1 MSDGQIVIDTKINT
15 SDAEKATESLRSK
28 VAKLAQEYKKTGMES
43 SEAWKK
49 AWQDV
54 QKESDGLGDS
64 IDRTKHKVSSLSD
77 NLGKLSKATNGM
89 YNLLKPLALGLIG
102 LGAASIKLGM
112 DFDTSMH
119 KVYTIADKSAVPVD
133 KMRQA
138 ILNLSNQTGISAK
151 DIANNV
157 YDAISAGQKTGDA
170 VNFVRQSTELATA
183 GFATAGQTLDILT
196 SIYNAYGQTS
206 KDVAKDCD
214 ILIMTQNIGKTTV
227 GALSQNLGLLIPVAK
242 ESGVQLNQVGAG
254 LALMTKQGIQTSEA
268 ITNYKAMLSELNK
281 TGSKS
286 DKILR
291 KITGESFEELI
302 KKGKTV
308 SDVLNILQD
317 YAKKNNMKLGDMF
330 GNIRSVTGAIA
341 LVTNKGKDFNDI
353 LKQMD
358 NSTGSTKKAFD
369 EMSHSTQYNFKK
381 AINQAKNAL
390 IGFSDVLAPFISIA
404 SNFISKIANAFN
416 SMSLAQK
423 KFTVGVAGVVLGFT
437 GLFFGISKIT
447 GAISEAI
454 KNYKLLM
461 GVLRDL
467 GVITKLQ
474 TGLQWLLNFAT
485 KAFPAFMIIAAIGL
499 LVAGFIHLW
508 NTSASFRN
516 FWIGLWN
523 GIKEACSNAV
533 NWISK
538 KFDELGKWFDNLG
551 KWFDS
556 IPGKISNWFTY
567 ISNSVSNFWNNIL
580 NSINNWGISISN
592 KFKGWGNDI
601 SNMFKSWGNNISNFF
616 TKTIPE
622 TFKKLGLAIVNFIK
636 SIPSLLNKLSIIG
649 HDYAFKMF
657 VSLGHFLGLALGA
670 LIKWGINVW
679 NFFTKTIPQWIN
691 YTEQWFAQL
700 PGRIQKWLVNTYHKV
715 VAWGKDMIHKAVE
728 TASNFINNFTLWISQ
743 LPGRIEKWLI
753 TTYNNVV
760 AWGSNMINKAI
771 ETASN
776 FINNFIAWIS
786 QLPGKIANYL
796 STTYNNVVAWGSN
809 MINKAIET
817 ASNFINNFINWISQ
831 LPGRFGNWLSQ
842 CLNSVANWG
851 YNLYVAGRNAAINL
865 VNSIV
870 DEVKSLPSKMMN
882 LGRYIVHGLWQ
893 GILNA
898 KKKLMDDIRGFCGG
912 FISGFKEG
920 LGIHSPARKMIPIGK
935 YTIQGVSVGMDNEMP
950 NLNDQVKDQMSK
962 MVNKMKATVK
972 AETSAQSFKAS
983 FGAMTMSKSFKLMMP
998 DQKQTINQNINNN
1011 IVMDSDVIAAHTT
1024 HKVIENITENQNSYL
1039 VATGGIF

>member
-1 MSDGQIVIDTKINT
+1 MSDGQIVIDTRLNT
-15 SDAEKATESLRSK
+15 E
-28 VAKLAQEYKKTGMES
+28 G
-43 SEAWKK
+43 
-49 AWQDV
+49 
-54 QKESDGLGDS
+54 
-64 IDRTKHKVSSLSD
+64 VSSGLRKLKEEASNLGNSFGSTSNRMGSFSD
-77 NLGKLSKATNGM
+77 NLGKVSKATGGIA
-89 YNLLKPLALGLIG
+89 NLLKPLALGLIG
-102 LGAASIKLGM
+102 LGAASSKLGM
-112 DFDTSMH
+112 DFETGMH
-119 KVYTIADKSAVPVD
+119 KVYTIADKSVVPVD

-138 ILNLSNQTGISAK
+138 ILNLSNQTGISAT

-170 VNFVRQSTELATA
+170 VNFVRESTELATA
-183 GFATAGQTLDILT
+183 GFATAGQTLDVLT
-196 SIYNAYGQTS
+196 SIYNAYGQTA
-206 KDVAKDCD
+206 KDVTKDSD
-214 ILIMTQNIGKTTV
+214 ILIATQNIGKTTV
-227 GALSQNLGLLIPVAK
+227 GQLSQNIGLLIPVAK

-268 ITNYKAMLSELNK
+268 ITNYKAMLSELNS

-308 SDVLNILQD
+308 GGILNILNE
-317 YAKKNNMKLGDMF
+317 YAKKNNIKLGDMF
-330 GNIRSVTGAIA
+330 GNIRSVTGALA
-341 LVTNKGKDFNDI
+341 LAGNGGKDFNDI
-353 LKQMD
+353 LKQMN

-369 EMSHSTQYNFKK
+369 EMSNTTQYNFKK

-390 IGFSDVLAPFISIA
+390 IGFGDVMAPFISLA
-404 SNFISKIANAFN
+404 SQFISKIANAFN
-416 SMSLAQK
+416 SMSADQK
-423 KFTVGVAGVVLGFT
+423 KFAVGVGGVVLGFT
-437 GLFFGISKIT
+437 GLFFGVSKIT
-447 GAISEAI
+447 GAVSEAI

-485 KAFPAFMIIAAIGL
+485 KAFPAFMIITAIGL

-508 NTSASFRN
+508 KTSASFRN

-538 KFDELGKWFDNLG
+538 KFDNLG

-556 IPGKISNWFTY
+556 IPGKISNGFTY

-580 NSINNWGISISN
+580 NSINNWGISVSN

-622 TFKKLGLAIVNFIK
+622 AFKKLGLAIVNFIK
-636 SIPSLLNKLSIIG
+636 SIPSLIVELATMFETWKI
-649 HDYAFKMF
+649 KMLGK
-657 VSLGHFLGLALGA
+657 LGHFLGSALG
-670 LIKWGINVW
+670 LIVKWGIDVW

-691 YTEQWFAQL
+691 YTEQWFSQL
-700 PGRIQKWLVNTYHKV
+700 PGRIYKWLINTYHKV
-715 VAWGKDMIHKAVE
+715 VAWGKDMINAAIK

-753 TTYNNVV
+753 NTYNNVV
-760 AWGSNMINKAI
+760 AWGKNMINKAI

-776 FINNFIAWIS
+776 FINNFISWIS
-786 QLPGKIANYL
+786 QLPGRIANYL
-796 STTYNNVVAWGSN
+796 STIYNNVVAWGSN
-809 MINKAIET
+809 MINKATET
-817 ASNFINNFINWISQ
+817 SSNFINNFINWISQ
-831 LPGRFGNWLSQ
+831 LPGRFWSWLSQ

-851 YNLYVAGRNAAINL
+851 HNLYVAGRNAAINL

-870 DEVKSLPSKMMN
+870 DEVKSLPSKMMQ
-882 LGRYIVHGLWQ
+882 LGSYIVQGLWQ

-898 KKKLMDDIRGFCGG
+898 KNNFMAEVRSFCGG
-912 FISGFKEG
+912 FISGFKEE
-920 LGIHSPARKMIPIGK
+920 LGIHSPARKMIPIGE

-983 FGAMTMSKSFKLMMP
+983 FGAMTMNKSFKLMMP
-998 DQKQTINQNINNN
+998 DQKQTIHQNINNN

-1024 HKVIENITENQNSYL
+1024 HKVIENITENQDSYL

>member
-1 MSDGQIVIDTKINT
+1 MSDGQIVIDTRLNTEGVTSGLKRLKEETSNLGNSFINT
-15 SDAEKATESLRSK
+15 SNKMGSF
-28 VAKLAQEYKKTGMES
+28 
-43 SEAWKK
+43 
-49 AWQDV
+49 
-54 QKESDGLGDS
+54 
-64 IDRTKHKVSSLSD
+64 SD
-77 NLGKLSKATNGM
+77 NLGHISKATNGM

-330 GNIRSVTGAIA
+330 GNIRSVTGALA
-341 LVTNKGKDFNDI
+341 LAGNGGKDFNDI

-404 SNFISKIANAFN
+404 SNFISKIATSFN
-416 SMSLAQK
+416 SMTLAQK
-423 KFTVGVAGVVLGFT
+423 KFTIGVSGVIIAFT
-437 GLFFGISKIT
+437 GIFFGVSKIT
-447 GAISEAI
+447 GAVSEAI
-454 KNYKLLM
+454 KNYKKIKN
-461 GVLRDL
+461 VIL
-467 GVITKLQ
+467 GWKSATEAQ
-474 TGLQWLLNFAT
+474 TVAQTELNIVTAANPYMLVVFAIL
-485 KAFPAFMIIAAIGL
+485 A
-499 LVAGFIHLW
+499 LVAGFIYLW
-508 NTSASFRN
+508 KTSASFRN

-523 GIKEACSNAV
+523 SIKESCSKAI

-551 KWFDS
+551 KWFNS
-556 IPGKISNWFTY
+556 IPSKISNWFTY
-567 ISNSVSNFWNNIL
+567 ITNSISNFFNYIL
-580 NSINNWGISISN
+580 NSINAWWISVVN
-592 KFKGWGNDI
+592 KVKGWGNDI

-622 TFKKLGLAIVNFIK
+622 TLSRAGK
-636 SIPSLLNKLSIIG
+636 SIA
-649 HDYAFKMF
+649 D
-657 VSLGHFLGLALGA
+657 
-670 LIKWGINVW
+670 
-679 NFFTKTIPQWIN
+679 FFTKTIPNALKYLWDN
-691 YTEQWFAQL
+691 YIYGFPNKILYWMSFLIARIISYIVNFSKYLAKEIPKLIILTEQWFAQL
-700 PGRIQKWLVNTYHKV
+700 PGRIKKWLITTYNNV
-715 VAWGKDMIHKAVE
+715 VAWGKDMVHKAVE

-760 AWGSNMINKAI
+760 AWGKDMVHKAV

-786 QLPGKIANYL
+786 QLPGRIANYL
-796 STTYNNVVAWGSN
+796 SSVFNNVANWGTN
-809 MINKAIET
+809 MANKATET
-817 ASNFINNFINWISQ
+817 SSNFINNFINWISQ
-831 LPGRFGNWLSQ
+831 LPGRFWNWLSQ

-851 YNLYVAGRNAAINL
+851 YNLYTTGRNAAINL
-865 VNSIV
+865 VNSIMN
-870 DEVKSLPSKMMN
+870 EVKSLPSKMMQ
-882 LGRYIVHGLWQ
+882 LGSYIVHGLWQ

-898 KKKLMDDIRGFCGG
+898 KDR
-912 FISGFKEG
+912 FIDKIKGLGDSIVSGFKAG
-920 LGIHSPARKMIPIGK
+920 LDIHSPSRKMIPIGE

-983 FGAMTMSKSFKLMMP
+983 FGAMTMNKSFKLMMP
-998 DQKQTINQNINNN
+998 DQKQTINQNIKNN
-1011 IVMDSDVIAAHTT
+1011 IVMDSDVIAAYTT
-1024 HKVIENITENQNSYL
+1024 HKVIENITENQDSYL
-1039 VATGGIF
+1039 VATGGIL

>member
-1 MSDGQIVIDTKINT
+1 MSDGQIVIDTRLNT
-15 SDAEKATESLRSK
+15 E
-28 VAKLAQEYKKTGMES
+28 G
-43 SEAWKK
+43 
-49 AWQDV
+49 
-54 QKESDGLGDS
+54 
-64 IDRTKHKVSSLSD
+64 VSSGLRRLKEEASNLGNSFGSTSTRMSSFSD
-77 NLGKLSKATNGM
+77 NLGKVSKATGGIA
-89 YNLLKPLALGLIG
+89 NLLKPLALGLIG
-102 LGAASIKLGM
+102 LGAASSKLGM
-112 DFDTSMH
+112 DFETSMH

-138 ILNLSNQTGISAK
+138 ILNLSNQTGISAT

-170 VNFVRQSTELATA
+170 VNFVRESTELATA
-183 GFATAGQTLDILT
+183 GFATAGQTLDVLT
-196 SIYNAYGQTS
+196 SIYNAYGQTA
-206 KDVAKDCD
+206 KDVTKDSD
-214 ILIMTQNIGKTTV
+214 ILIATQNIGKTTV
-227 GALSQNLGLLIPVAK
+227 GQLSQNIGLLIPVAK

-268 ITNYKAMLSELNK
+268 ITNYKAMLSELNS

-308 SDVLNILQD
+308 GDILNILNE

-330 GNIRSVTGAIA
+330 GNIRSVTGALA
-341 LVTNKGKDFNDI
+341 LAGNGGKDFNDI
-353 LKQMD
+353 LKQMN

-369 EMSHSTQYNFKK
+369 EMSNTTQYNFKK

-390 IGFSDVLAPFISIA
+390 IGFGDVMAPFISLA
-404 SNFISKIANAFN
+404 SQFISKIANAFN

-423 KFTVGVAGVVLGFT
+423 KFAVGVGGVVLGFT
-437 GLFFGISKIT
+437 GIFFGISKFT
-447 GAISEAI
+447 GAMSEAI
-454 KNYKLLM
+454 KNYKKI
-461 GVLRDL
+461 RD
-467 GVITKLQ
+467 VMKDWRVATKLQ
-474 TGLQWLLNFAT
+474 TAAQAALNLVTDAN
-485 KAFPAFMIIAAIGL
+485 PIVLIIIAITA
-499 LVAGFIHLW
+499 LVAGFIYLW
-508 NTSASFRN
+508 KTSASFRN

-551 KWFDS
+551 KWFSS

-567 ISNSVSNFWNNIL
+567 ISNSVSNFWTNIL
-580 NSINNWGISISN
+580 NSINNWGISVSN
-592 KFKGWGNDI
+592 KIKGWGNDI
-601 SNMFKSWGNNISNFF
+601 LNMFKSWGNNISNFF

-622 TFKKLGLAIVNFIK
+622 AFKKLGLAIVNFIK
-636 SIPSLLNKLSIIG
+636 SIPSLIVELATMFETWKI
-649 HDYAFKMF
+649 KMLGK
-657 VSLGHFLGLALGA
+657 LGHFLGSALG
-670 LIKWGINVW
+670 LLVKWGIDVW
-679 NFFTKTIPQWIN
+679 NFFTKTIPQLIIF
-691 YTEQWFAQL
+691 TSEWFSKL
-700 PGRIQKWLVNTYHKV
+700 PGRIEKWLVNTYHKV
-715 VAWGKDMIHKAVE
+715 VEWGKDMIHKAVE

-760 AWGSNMINKAI
+760 AWGKNMINKAI

-786 QLPGKIANYL
+786 QLPGRIANYL
-796 STTYNNVVAWGSN
+796 STIYNNVITWGSN
-809 MINKAIET
+809 MVNKATET
-817 ASNFINNFINWISQ
+817 SSNFINNFINWISQ
-831 LPGRFGNWLSQ
+831 LPGRFWSWLSQ

-870 DEVKSLPSKMMN
+870 DEVKSLPSKMMQI
-882 LGRYIVHGLWQ
+882 GRYIVQGLWQ

-898 KKKLMDDIRGFCGG
+898 KNNLMAEVRSFCGG
-912 FISGFKEG
+912 FISGFKEE
-920 LGIHSPARKMIPIGK
+920 LGIHSPAKKMIPIGE

-983 FGAMTMSKSFKLMMP
+983 FGAMTMNKSFKLMMP
-998 DQKQTINQNINNN
+998 DQKQTIHQNINNN

-1024 HKVIENITENQNSYL
+1024 HKVIENITENQDSYL

>member
-1 MSDGQIVIDTKINT
+1 MSDGQIVIDTKIDT
-15 SDAEKATESLRSK
+15 SGAEKGSETLRSQ
-28 VAKLAQEYKKTGMES
+28 VAKLAHEYKKSGMDA

-49 AWQDV
+49 AWQDM
-54 QKESDGLGDS
+54 QKETTEATNNTESKLES
-64 IDRTKHKVSSLSD
+64 LRSSLIRLGTAISIAFVVD
-77 NLGKLSKATNGM
+77 KAKDLGK
-89 YNLLKPLALGLIG
+89 
-102 LGAASIKLGM
+102 SILE
-112 DFDTSMH
+112 
-119 KVYTIADKSAVPVD
+119 
-133 KMRQA
+133 
-138 ILNLSNQTGISAK
+138 TGISFDALKEQSEMAWTSILGSQEKAIEMFNQITNFAATTPFSQMGVDAMAK
-151 DIANNV
+151 QLYNAGFQGKALFDQLTKFGDLGSAL
-157 YDAISAGQKTGDA
+157 AIPEDSLREM
-170 VNFVRQSTELATA
+170 VRQYAQVQQAQVAYTE
-183 GFATAGQTLDILT
+183 D
-196 SIYNAYGQTS
+196 
-206 KDVAKDCD
+206 
-214 ILIMTQNIGKTTV
+214 
-227 GALSQNLGLLIPVAK
+227 
-242 ESGVQLNQVGAG
+242 
-254 LALMTKQGIQTSEA
+254 
-268 ITNYKAMLSELNK
+268 
-281 TGSKS
+281 
-286 DKILR
+286 
-291 KITGESFEELI
+291 
-302 KKGKTV
+302 
-308 SDVLNILQD
+308 LNILQD
-317 YAKKNNMKLGDMF
+317 RGIPIYKALAQVMHTNVANVKKLASQGKVTADIYNKAIDSVAKKFNGAMDKQSTTFNGLMSTLKDNWEVLSGTLSRPIFDVLKKHLVEVGNKLEKFNQLAGKDGIIKALQEMF
-330 GNIRSVTGAIA
+330 PQFYPLINVFNGLGNI
-341 LVTNKGKDFNDI
+341 LTNIVLPVIKDFFTFI
-353 LKQMD
+353 
-358 NSTGSTKKAFD
+358 G
-369 EMSHSTQYNFKK
+369 
-381 AINQAKNAL
+381 KNAFI
-390 IGFSDVLAPFISIA
+390 IGLLA
-404 SNFISKIANAFN
+404 
-416 SMSLAQK
+416 
-423 KFTVGVAGVVLGFT
+423 TTLG
-437 GLFFGISKIT
+437 GL
-447 GAISEAI
+447 
-454 KNYKLLM
+454 LLTFK
-461 GVLRDL
+461 G
-467 GVITKLQ
+467 
-474 TGLQWLLNFAT
+474 
-485 KAFPAFMIIAAIGL
+485 FMIIKSIISSLQILGAVFGIVEMATLSEAQAQTAANLAFLACPAFWIVGAL
-499 LVAGFIHLW
+499 LAVVVGFIYLW
-508 NTSASFRN
+508 NTSEGFRN

-551 KWFDS
+551 KWFNS

-567 ISNSVSNFWNNIL
+567 ISNSVSNFWTNIL
-580 NSINNWGISISN
+580 NSINNWGISVSN

-657 VSLGHFLGLALGA
+657 VSLGHFLGLALGS
-670 LIKWGINVW
+670 LIKWGIDVW
-679 NFFTKTIPQWIN
+679 NFFTKTIPQWI
-691 YTEQWFAQL
+691 TFVGEWFSKL
-700 PGRIQKWLVNTYHKV
+700 PGRIEKWLINTYHKV

-786 QLPGKIANYL
+786 QLPGRIANYL

-831 LPGRFGNWLSQ
+831 LPGRFGSWLSQ

-870 DEVKSLPSKMMN
+870 DEVKSLPGKMMN
-882 LGRYIVHGLWQ
+882 LGSYIVHGLWQ

-983 FGAMTMSKSFKLMMP
+983 FGAMTMNKSFKLMMP
-998 DQKQTINQNINNN
+998 DQKQTIHQNINNN

-1024 HKVIENITENQNSYL
+1024 HKVIENITENQDSYL
-1039 VATGGIF
+1039 VATGGIL

>member
-1 MSDGQIVIDTKINT
+1 MSDGQIVIDTRLNT
-15 SDAEKATESLRSK
+15 E
-28 VAKLAQEYKKTGMES
+28 G
-43 SEAWKK
+43 
-49 AWQDV
+49 
-54 QKESDGLGDS
+54 
-64 IDRTKHKVSSLSD
+64 VSSGLRKLKEEASNLGNSFVGTSNKMGSFSD
-77 NLGKLSKATNGM
+77 NLGKVSKATGGIA
-89 YNLLKPLALGLIG
+89 NLLKPLALGLIG
-102 LGAASIKLGM
+102 LGAASSKLGM
-112 DFDTSMH
+112 DFETSMH

-138 ILNLSNQTGISAK
+138 ILNLSNQTGISAT

-170 VNFVRQSTELATA
+170 VNFVRESTELATA
-183 GFATAGQTLDILT
+183 GFATAGQTLDVLT
-196 SIYNAYGQTS
+196 SIYNAYGQTA
-206 KDVAKDCD
+206 KDVTKDSD
-214 ILIMTQNIGKTTV
+214 ILIATQNIGKTTV
-227 GALSQNLGLLIPVAK
+227 GQLSQNIGLLIPVAK

-281 TGSKS
+281 TGSTS

-308 SDVLNILQD
+308 GDILNILNE

-330 GNIRSVTGAIA
+330 GNIRSVTGALA
-341 LVTNKGKDFNDI
+341 LAGNGGKDFNDI
-353 LKQMD
+353 LKQMN

-369 EMSHSTQYNFKK
+369 EMSNTTQYNFKK

-390 IGFSDVLAPFISIA
+390 ISFGDVMAPFISLA
-404 SNFISKIANAFN
+404 SQFISKISNAFN
-416 SMSLAQK
+416 SMSAAQK
-423 KFTVGVAGVVLGFT
+423 KFTVGVSGVIIAFT
-437 GLFFGISKIT
+437 GLFFGVSKIT
-447 GAISEAI
+447 GAVSEAI
-454 KNYKLLM
+454 KNYKKIKNVM
-461 GVLRDL
+461 QGWKTATEAQTVAQTDL
-467 GVITKLQ
+467 NIVTAANPYMLVVMAILA
-474 TGLQWLLNFAT
+474 L
-485 KAFPAFMIIAAIGL
+485 IA
-499 LVAGFIHLW
+499 VFIYLW

-580 NSINNWGISISN
+580 NSINNWGISVSN

-601 SNMFKSWGNNISNFF
+601 LNMFKSWGNNISNFF

-622 TFKKLGLAIVNFIK
+622 TFKKLGLAIVNFIE
-636 SIPSLLNKLSIIG
+636 SIPSLIVELATMFETWKI
-649 HDYAFKMF
+649 KMLGK
-657 VSLGHFLGLALGA
+657 LGHFLGSALG
-670 LIKWGINVW
+670 LLVKWGIDVW
-679 NFFTKTIPQWIN
+679 NFFTKTIPKWIN
-691 YTEQWFAQL
+691 YTEQWFSQL
-700 PGRIQKWLVNTYHKV
+700 PGRIYKWLVNTYHKV
-715 VAWGKDMIHKAVE
+715 VAWGKNMINEAIK

-753 TTYNNVV
+753 NTYNNVV
-760 AWGSNMINKAI
+760 AWGKNMINKAI

-786 QLPGKIANYL
+786 QLPGRIANYL
-796 STTYNNVVAWGSN
+796 SSVFNNVANWGTN
-809 MINKAIET
+809 MANKATET
-817 ASNFINNFINWISQ
+817 SSNFINNFINWISQ
-831 LPGRFGNWLSQ
+831 LPGRFWNWLSQ

-865 VNSIV
+865 VNSIMN
-870 DEVKSLPSKMMN
+870 EVKSLPSKMMQ
-882 LGRYIVHGLWQ
+882 LGSYIVHGLWQ

-898 KKKLMDDIRGFCGG
+898 KNNFMAEVRSFCGG
-912 FISGFKEG
+912 FISGFKEE
-920 LGIHSPARKMIPIGK
+920 LGIHSPARKMIPIGE

>member
-1 MSDGQIVIDTKINT
+1 MSDGQIVIDTRLNT
-15 SDAEKATESLRSK
+15 E
-28 VAKLAQEYKKTGMES
+28 G
-43 SEAWKK
+43 
-49 AWQDV
+49 
-54 QKESDGLGDS
+54 
-64 IDRTKHKVSSLSD
+64 VSSGLRKLKEEASNLGNSFGSTSNRMSSFSD
-77 NLGKLSKATNGM
+77 NLGKVSKATGGIA
-89 YNLLKPLALGLIG
+89 NLLKPLALGLIG
-102 LGAASIKLGM
+102 LGAASSKLGM
-112 DFDTSMH
+112 DFETGMH
-119 KVYTIADKSAVPVD
+119 KVYTIADKSVVPVD

-138 ILNLSNQTGISAK
+138 ILNLSNQTGISAT

-170 VNFVRQSTELATA
+170 VNFVRESTELATA
-183 GFATAGQTLDILT
+183 GFATAGQTLDVLT
-196 SIYNAYGQTS
+196 SIYNAYGQTA
-206 KDVAKDCD
+206 KDVTKDSD
-214 ILIMTQNIGKTTV
+214 ILIATQNIGKTTV
-227 GALSQNLGLLIPVAK
+227 GQLSQNIGLLIPVAK

-268 ITNYKAMLSELNK
+268 ITNYKAMLSELNS

-308 SDVLNILQD
+308 GDILNILNE

-330 GNIRSVTGAIA
+330 GNIRSVTGALA
-341 LVTNKGKDFNDI
+341 LAGNGGKDFNDI
-353 LKQMD
+353 LKQMN

-369 EMSHSTQYNFKK
+369 EMSNTTQYNFKK

-390 IGFSDVLAPFISIA
+390 IGFGDVMAPFISLA
-404 SNFISKIANAFN
+404 SQFISKISNAFN
-416 SMSLAQK
+416 SMSAAQK
-423 KFTVGVAGVVLGFT
+423 KFAVGVGGVVLGFT
-437 GLFFGISKIT
+437 GLFFGISKFT
-447 GAISEAI
+447 GAMSEAI
-454 KNYKLLM
+454 KNYKKI
-461 GVLRDL
+461 RD
-467 GVITKLQ
+467 VMKDWRVATKLQ
-474 TGLQWLLNFAT
+474 TAAQAALNLVTDAN
-485 KAFPAFMIIAAIGL
+485 PIVLIIIAITA
-499 LVAGFIHLW
+499 LVAGFIYLW
-508 NTSASFRN
+508 KTSAGFRN

-538 KFDELGKWFDNLG
+538 KFDELG

-580 NSINNWGISISN
+580 NSINNWGISVSN
-592 KFKGWGNDI
+592 KIKGLGNDI
-601 SNMFKSWGNNISNFF
+601 LNMFKSWGNNISNFF

-622 TFKKLGLAIVNFIK
+622 AFKKLGLAIVNFIK
-636 SIPSLLNKLSIIG
+636 SIPSLIVELATMFETWKI
-649 HDYAFKMF
+649 KMLGK
-657 VSLGHFLGLALGA
+657 LGHFLGSALG
-670 LIKWGINVW
+670 LIVKWGIDVW
-679 NFFTKTIPQWIN
+679 NFFTKTIPKWIN
-691 YTEQWFAQL
+691 YTEQWFSQL
-700 PGRIQKWLVNTYHKV
+700 PGRIYKWLVNTYHKV

-743 LPGRIEKWLI
+743 LPARIEKWLI

-760 AWGSNMINKAI
+760 AWGKNMINKAV

-786 QLPGKIANYL
+786 QLPGRIANYL
-796 STTYNNVVAWGSN
+796 STIYNNVVAWGSN
-809 MINKAIET
+809 MINKATET
-817 ASNFINNFINWISQ
+817 SSNFINNFINWISQ
-831 LPGRFGNWLSQ
+831 LPGHFWSWLSQ

-870 DEVKSLPSKMMN
+870 NEVKSLPSKMMQ
-882 LGRYIVHGLWQ
+882 LGSYIVQGLWQ

-898 KKKLMDDIRGFCGG
+898 KNNFMAEVRSFCGG
-912 FISGFKEG
+912 FISGFKEE
-920 LGIHSPARKMIPIGK
+920 LGIHSPARKMIPIGE

-983 FGAMTMSKSFKLMMP
+983 FGAMTMNKSFKLMMP
-998 DQKQTINQNINNN
+998 DQKQTIHQNINNN

-1024 HKVIENITENQNSYL
+1024 HKVIENITENQDSYL
-1039 VATGGIF
+1039 VATGGIL

>member
-1 MSDGQIVIDTKINT
+1 MSDGQIVIDTRLNT
-15 SDAEKATESLRSK
+15 E
-28 VAKLAQEYKKTGMES
+28 G
-43 SEAWKK
+43 
-49 AWQDV
+49 
-54 QKESDGLGDS
+54 
-64 IDRTKHKVSSLSD
+64 VSSGLRKLKEEASNLGNSFVGTSNKMGSFSD
-77 NLGKLSKATNGM
+77 NLGKVSKATGGIA
-89 YNLLKPLALGLIG
+89 NLLKPLALGLIG
-102 LGAASIKLGM
+102 LGAASSKLGM
-112 DFDTSMH
+112 DFETSMH

-138 ILNLSNQTGISAK
+138 ILNLSNQTGISATE
-151 DIANNV
+151 IANNV

-170 VNFVRQSTELATA
+170 VNFVRESTELATA
-183 GFATAGQTLDILT
+183 GFATAGQTLDVLT
-196 SIYNAYGQTS
+196 SIYNAYGQTA
-206 KDVAKDCD
+206 KDVTKDSD
-214 ILIMTQNIGKTTV
+214 ILIATQNIGKTTV
-227 GALSQNLGLLIPVAK
+227 GQLSQNIGLLIPVAK

-268 ITNYKAMLSELNK
+268 ITNYKAMLSELNS

-308 SDVLNILQD
+308 GDILNILNE

-330 GNIRSVTGAIA
+330 GNIRSVTGALA
-341 LVTNKGKDFNDI
+341 LAGNGGKDFNDI
-353 LKQMD
+353 LKQMN

-369 EMSHSTQYNFKK
+369 EMSNTTQYNFKK

-390 IGFSDVLAPFISIA
+390 IGFGDVMAPFISLA
-404 SNFISKIANAFN
+404 SQFISKIANAFN
-416 SMSLAQK
+416 SMSAAQK
-423 KFTVGVAGVVLGFT
+423 KFAVGVGGVVLGFT

-447 GAISEAI
+447 GAVSEAI
-454 KNYKLLM
+454 KNYKLLV

-508 NTSASFRN
+508 KTSASFRN

-556 IPGKISNWFTY
+556 IPSKISNWFTY
-567 ISNSVSNFWNNIL
+567 ITNSVSNFWNNIL
-580 NSINNWGISISN
+580 NSINNWGISVSN
-592 KFKGWGNDI
+592 KIKGWGNDI
-601 SNMFKSWGNNISNFF
+601 LNMFKSWGNNISNFF

-622 TFKKLGLAIVNFIK
+622 AFKKLGLAIVNFIK

-670 LIKWGINVW
+670 LIKWGIDVW
-679 NFFTKTIPQWIN
+679 NFFTKTIPQWI
-691 YTEQWFAQL
+691 TFVGEWFSKL
-700 PGRIQKWLVNTYHKV
+700 PGRIEKWLINTYHKV

-776 FINNFIAWIS
+776 FINNFI
-786 QLPGKIANYL
+786 
-796 STTYNNVVAWGSN
+796 
-809 MINKAIET
+809 
-817 ASNFINNFINWISQ
+817 NWISQ
-831 LPGRFGNWLSQ
+831 LPGRFGSWLSQ

-851 YNLYVAGRNAAINL
+851 YNLYVTGRNAAINL

-870 DEVKSLPSKMMN
+870 DEVKSLPGKMMN
-882 LGRYIVHGLWQ
+882 LGSYIVHGLWQ

-912 FISGFKEG
+912 FISGFKEE
-920 LGIHSPARKMIPIGK
+920 LGIHSPAKKMIPIGE

-983 FGAMTMSKSFKLMMP
+983 FGAMTMNKSFKLMMP
-998 DQKQTINQNINNN
+998 DQKQTIHQNINNN

-1024 HKVIENITENQNSYL
+1024 HKVIENITENQDSYL

>member
-1 MSDGQIVIDTKINT
+1 MSDGQIVIDTRLNT
-15 SDAEKATESLRSK
+15 E
-28 VAKLAQEYKKTGMES
+28 G
-43 SEAWKK
+43 
-49 AWQDV
+49 
-54 QKESDGLGDS
+54 
-64 IDRTKHKVSSLSD
+64 VSSGLRRLKEEASNLGNSFGSTSTRMSSFSD
-77 NLGKLSKATNGM
+77 NLGKVSKATGGM
-89 YNLLKPLALGLIG
+89 ANLLKPLALGLIG
-102 LGAASIKLGM
+102 LGAASSKLGM
-112 DFDTSMH
+112 DFETGMH
-119 KVYTIADKSAVPVD
+119 KVYTIADKSVVPVD

-138 ILNLSNQTGISAK
+138 ILNLSNQTGISAT

-170 VNFVRQSTELATA
+170 VNFVRESTELATA
-183 GFATAGQTLDILT
+183 GFATAGQTLDVLT
-196 SIYNAYGQTS
+196 SIYNAYGQTA
-206 KDVAKDCD
+206 KDVTKDSD
-214 ILIMTQNIGKTTV
+214 ILIATQNIGKTTV
-227 GALSQNLGLLIPVAK
+227 GQLSQNIGLLIPVAK

-308 SDVLNILQD
+308 GDILNILNE

-330 GNIRSVTGAIA
+330 GNIRSVTGALA
-341 LVTNKGKDFNDI
+341 LAGNGGKDFNEI
-353 LKQMD
+353 LKQMN

-369 EMSHSTQYNFKK
+369 EMSNTTQYNFKK

-390 IGFSDVLAPFISIA
+390 IGFGDVMAPFISLA
-404 SNFISKIANAFN
+404 SQFISKISNAFN
-416 SMSLAQK
+416 SMSVAQK
-423 KFTVGVAGVVLGFT
+423 KFVVGVGGVVLGFT
-437 GLFFGISKIT
+437 GLFFGVSKIT
-447 GAISEAI
+447 GAVSEAI

-567 ISNSVSNFWNNIL
+567 ISNSVSNFWTNIL
-580 NSINNWGISISN
+580 NSINNWGISVSN

-657 VSLGHFLGLALGA
+657 VSLGHFLGLALGS
-670 LIKWGINVW
+670 LIKWGIDVW
-679 NFFTKTIPQWIN
+679 NFFTKTIPQWI
-691 YTEQWFAQL
+691 TFVGEWFSKL
-700 PGRIQKWLVNTYHKV
+700 PGRIEKWLINTYHKV

-786 QLPGKIANYL
+786 QLPGRIANYL

-983 FGAMTMSKSFKLMMP
+983 FGAMTMNKSFKLMMP
-998 DQKQTINQNINNN
+998 DQKQTIHQNINNN

-1024 HKVIENITENQNSYL
+1024 HKVIENITENQDSYL
-1039 VATGGIF
+1039 VATGGIL

>member
-1 MSDGQIVIDTKINT
+1 MSDGQIVIDTRLNT
-15 SDAEKATESLRSK
+15 E
-28 VAKLAQEYKKTGMES
+28 G
-43 SEAWKK
+43 
-49 AWQDV
+49 
-54 QKESDGLGDS
+54 
-64 IDRTKHKVSSLSD
+64 VSSGLRKLKEEASNLGNSFVGTSNKMGSFSD
-77 NLGKLSKATNGM
+77 NLGKVSKATGGIA
-89 YNLLKPLALGLIG
+89 NLLKPLALGLIG
-102 LGAASIKLGM
+102 LGAASSKLGM
-112 DFDTSMH
+112 DFETGMH
-119 KVYTIADKSAVPVD
+119 KVYTIADKSVVPVD

-138 ILNLSNQTGISAK
+138 ILNLSNQTGISAT

-170 VNFVRQSTELATA
+170 VNFVRESTELATA
-183 GFATAGQTLDILT
+183 GFATAGQTLDVLT
-196 SIYNAYGQTS
+196 SIYNAYGQTA
-206 KDVAKDCD
+206 KDVTKDSD
-214 ILIMTQNIGKTTV
+214 ILIATQNIGKTTV
-227 GALSQNLGLLIPVAK
+227 GQLSQNIGLLIPVAK

-308 SDVLNILQD
+308 GDILNILNE

-330 GNIRSVTGAIA
+330 GNIRSVTGALA
-341 LVTNKGKDFNDI
+341 LAGNGGKDFNEI
-353 LKQMD
+353 LKQMN

-369 EMSHSTQYNFKK
+369 EMSNTTQYNFKK

-390 IGFSDVLAPFISIA
+390 IGFGDVMAPFISLA
-404 SNFISKIANAFN
+404 SQFISKIANAFN
-416 SMSLAQK
+416 SMSVAQK
-423 KFTVGVAGVVLGFT
+423 KFAVGVGGVVLGFT

-461 GVLRDL
+461 GVMKDW
-467 GVITKLQ
+467 GVITKIQ
-474 TGLQWLLNFAT
+474 TGLQWLLNAAINAEFLPVIA
-485 KAFPAFMIIAAIGL
+485 IIAVIGL
-499 LVAGFIHLW
+499 LVAGFIYLW
-508 NTSASFRN
+508 NTSEGFRN

-556 IPGKISNWFTY
+556 IPGKISNGFTY
-567 ISNSVSNFWNNIL
+567 ISNSVSNFWTNIL
-580 NSINNWGISISN
+580 NSINNWGISVSN

-679 NFFTKTIPQWIN
+679 NFFTKTIPQWI
-691 YTEQWFAQL
+691 TFVGEWFSKL
-700 PGRIQKWLVNTYHKV
+700 PGRIEKWLVNTYHKV

-786 QLPGKIANYL
+786 QLPGRIANYL

-831 LPGRFGNWLSQ
+831 LPGRFGSWLSQ

-851 YNLYVAGRNAAINL
+851 YNLYIAGRNAAINL

-870 DEVKSLPSKMMN
+870 DEVKSLPSKMMQ
-882 LGRYIVHGLWQ
+882 LGSYIVHGLWQ

-983 FGAMTMSKSFKLMMP
+983 FGAMAMNKSFKLMMP
-998 DQKQTINQNINNN
+998 DQKQTIHQNIKNN
-1011 IVMDSDVIAAHTT
+1011 IVMDSDVIAAYTT
-1024 HKVIENITENQNSYL
+1024 HKVIENITENQDSYL
-1039 VATGGIF
+1039 VATGGIL

>member
-1 MSDGQIVIDTKINT
+1 MSDGQIVIDTRLNT
-15 SDAEKATESLRSK
+15 E
-28 VAKLAQEYKKTGMES
+28 G
-43 SEAWKK
+43 
-49 AWQDV
+49 
-54 QKESDGLGDS
+54 
-64 IDRTKHKVSSLSD
+64 VSSGLRRLKEEASNLGNSFVGTSNKMGSFSD
-77 NLGKLSKATNGM
+77 NLGKVSKATNGM

-308 SDVLNILQD
+308 GDILNILNE

-330 GNIRSVTGAIA
+330 GNIRSVTGALA
-341 LVTNKGKDFNDI
+341 LAGNGGKDFNDI

-390 IGFSDVLAPFISIA
+390 IGFGDVMAPFISLA
-404 SNFISKIANAFN
+404 SQFISKIATAFS
-416 SMSLAQK
+416 SMTLAQK
-423 KFTVGVAGVVLGFT
+423 QFTVGVSSVIIAFT
-437 GLFFGISKIT
+437 GIFFGISKFT
-447 GAISEAI
+447 GAMSEAI
-454 KNYKLLM
+454 KNYKKI
-461 GVLRDL
+461 RDVMKDW
-467 GVITKLQ
+467 GVITKIQ
-474 TGLQWLLNFAT
+474 TGLQWLLDDAIFAEVLPIL
-485 KAFPAFMIIAAIGL
+485 AVVAVIGL
-499 LVAGFIHLW
+499 LVAGFIYLW
-508 NTSASFRN
+508 HTSAGFRN

-551 KWFDS
+551 KWFNS
-556 IPGKISNWFTY
+556 IPSKISNWFTY
-567 ISNSVSNFWNNIL
+567 ISNSISNFWTNIL
-580 NSINNWGISISN
+580 NSINNWGISVSN

-670 LIKWGINVW
+670 LIKWGIDVW
-679 NFFTKTIPQWIN
+679 NFFTKTIPQWI
-691 YTEQWFAQL
+691 TFVGEWFSKL
-700 PGRIQKWLVNTYHKV
+700 PGRIEKWLVNAYHKV

-786 QLPGKIANYL
+786 QLPGRIANYL

-831 LPGRFGNWLSQ
+831 LPGRFGSWLSQ

-870 DEVKSLPSKMMN
+870 DEVKSLPSKMMQ
-882 LGRYIVHGLWQ
+882 LGSYIVHGLWQ

-983 FGAMTMSKSFKLMMP
+983 FGAMTMNKSFKLMMP
-998 DQKQTINQNINNN
+998 DQKQTIHQNINNN

-1024 HKVIENITENQNSYL
+1024 HKVIENITENQDSYL
-1039 VATGGIF
+1039 VATGGIL